1 MKNSEYLTQFLI
13 VFRINTE
20 NENSKSLVFSTWTGK
35 TLTMLQIQ
43 YYTRIIMIYLYKK
56 LYSISP
62 KSKKNIPTTGVFVLL
77 FESVGVVLSFY

>member
-1 MKNSEYLTQFLI
+1 MKKSEYLSQFLI

-43 YYTRIIMIYLYKK
+43 YYTRIHDYFIQELI
-56 LYSISP
+56 
-62 KSKKNIPTTGVFVLL
+62 
-77 FESVGVVLSFY
+77 

>member
-1 MKNSEYLTQFLI
+1 MKKREYLSQFLI

-43 YYTRIIMIYLYKK
+43 YYYTRIIMNKLYKK
-56 LYSISP
+56 
-62 KSKKNIPTTGVFVLL
+62 
-77 FESVGVVLSFY
+77 